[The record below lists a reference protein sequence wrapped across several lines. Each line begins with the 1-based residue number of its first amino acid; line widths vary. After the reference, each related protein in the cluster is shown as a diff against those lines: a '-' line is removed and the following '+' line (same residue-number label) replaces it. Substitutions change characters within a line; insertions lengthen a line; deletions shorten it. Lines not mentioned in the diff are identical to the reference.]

1 MILSLFII
9 LLAISFIL
17 IFLGYQ
23 TKEGSY
29 YMLGFAFIFILGSTV
44 LLPGNLQLPEGSIT
58 AYNYS
63 CACCIDGV
71 FTQGGTTYNNY
82 CSGEP
87 RDCDYYDL
95 NELDCIAAGCSYN
108 ETICYGTPSPCN
120 TFYTERECNLVNCT
134 WNSEPSQNSCT
145 NSTMIISS
153 ETITPQYTSLDSFLT
168 HFFGFWITMLGIVG
182 FIISMGD
189 IKRGIPK

>member
-29 YMLGFAFIFILGSTV
+29 YMLGFAFIFILGTSV
-44 LLPGNLQLPEGSIT
+44 LLPGNLEIPIGK
-58 AYNYS
+58 
-63 CACCIDGV
+63 V
-71 FTQGGTTYNNY
+71 TTYNY
-82 CSGEP
+82 TCG
-87 RDCDYYDL
+87 CC
-95 NELDCIAAGCSYN
+95 NEGTFSFSQTLDCTN
-108 ETICYGTPSPCN
+108 ETA
-120 TFYTERECNLVNCT
+120 V
-134 WNSEPSQNSCT
+134 
-145 NSTMIISS
+145 ISS
-153 ETITPQYTSLDSFLT
+153 ETTNDQYTTLDTFLT

-189 IKRGIPK
+189 IRRGVPK